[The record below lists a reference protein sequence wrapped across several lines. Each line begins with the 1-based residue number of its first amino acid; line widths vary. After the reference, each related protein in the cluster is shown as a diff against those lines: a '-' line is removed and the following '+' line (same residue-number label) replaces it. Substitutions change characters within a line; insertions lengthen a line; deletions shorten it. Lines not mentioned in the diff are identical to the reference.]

1 MFGGLQI
8 YGFNN
13 NNSNDGNNVKLSFV
27 QQIKENV
34 FNTTIS
40 HISGLSHRDS
50 SNTRNGSSS
59 SIASIATK
67 MKWSSSSNSSLS
79 SSSGNGVPNGRGT
92 NGTAG
97 HPYGSSAAASDRKST
112 QSVFYTDSTDAQ
124 RIKSKVRVVNFTSI
138 FLHIYSQCFF
148 FIVNVNL
155 HNI

>member
-50 SNTRNGSSS
+50 SNTRNGSST

-138 FLHIYSQCFF
+138 FLHIYSQC
-148 FIVNVNL
+148 
-155 HNI
+155 